1 MTSEATSAGG
11 VEMSNSVEPLVL
23 SFRRSGER
31 GDANHG
37 WLRSKHT
44 FSFAD
49 FYDPSWMGFRALRV
63 INDDRVAPGQGFP
76 THGHRDME
84 ILSYVLAGALEHK
97 DSMGTGSV
105 IRPGDVQ
112 RMSAGTGVRHSEYNA
127 SKQEDVHF
135 LQIWVQP
142 DQAGNPP
149 GYEQK
154 NFPVEAR
161 KGRLALVA
169 SKDGREGSIRIHAD
183 AAMYAGVF
191 ESGDSTSFELPAGR
205 HLWLHVAKGAVLVNG
220 ERLEAGDAAFS
231 KATAGGVMQVEGE
244 GAGEVLLFDLH

>member
-1 MTSEATSAGG
+1 
-11 VEMSNSVEPLVL
+11 
-23 SFRRSGER
+23 
-31 GDANHG
+31 
-37 WLRSKHT
+37 
-44 FSFAD
+44 
-49 FYDPSWMGFRALRV
+49 
-63 INDDRVAPGQGFP
+63 
-76 THGHRDME
+76 
-84 ILSYVLAGALEHK
+84 
-97 DSMGTGSV
+97 
-105 IRPGDVQ
+105 
-112 RMSAGTGVRHSEYNA
+112 
-127 SKQEDVHF
+127 

-191 ESGDSTSFELPAGR
+191 ESGDSASFELPAGR
-205 HLWLHVAKGAVLVNG
+205 HLWLHVAKGAVMVNG

-231 KATAGGVMQVEGE
+231 KATVGGVMRVEGE